1 MVKLMNLSV
10 FFACITFIYTGD
22 DLWFKTNH
30 FDIPFINCILKG
42 SASFICINH
51 QEIIRL

>member
-1 MVKLMNLSV
+1 MVMLMNLSV

-30 FDIPFINCILKG
+30 FDIPKLVPECGFP
-42 SASFICINH
+42 H
-51 QEIIRL
+51 